1 VASLTERIGWAEGET
16 IHLPPRFSLGG
27 RSIILGPYDSAES
40 HDKHFSETYG
50 SGDPILDSTDE
61 LRFSQK
67 TSRLV
72 SCRLGVPENPTA
84 GLRFITR
91 AGRLPCRDALPCL
104 PPDTSFQLVAAK
116 HTEIDDRGAALAICR
131 SSDDDQLV
139 ARVRIGMDLEMLLGP
154 QEIAG
159 FILRNP
165 ARYLAYG
172 WKEVSALDQAGDL
185 SILLARCVRLLDA
198 DFVARLDDADP
209 GAGQALDDLLTA
221 GRKLAASAQRDA
233 LLRALEDV
241 VDTFYPDRAGS

>member
-1 VASLTERIGWAEGET
+1 
-16 IHLPPRFSLGG
+16 
-27 RSIILGPYDSAES
+27 
-40 HDKHFSETYG
+40 
-50 SGDPILDSTDE
+50 
-61 LRFSQK
+61 
-67 TSRLV
+67 
-72 SCRLGVPENPTA
+72 
-84 GLRFITR
+84 
-91 AGRLPCRDALPCL
+91 
-104 PPDTSFQLVAAK
+104 
-116 HTEIDDRGAALAICR
+116 
-131 SSDDDQLV
+131 
-139 ARVRIGMDLEMLLGP
+139 MLLGP

-221 GRKLAASAQRDA
+221 GRKLAASPQRDA